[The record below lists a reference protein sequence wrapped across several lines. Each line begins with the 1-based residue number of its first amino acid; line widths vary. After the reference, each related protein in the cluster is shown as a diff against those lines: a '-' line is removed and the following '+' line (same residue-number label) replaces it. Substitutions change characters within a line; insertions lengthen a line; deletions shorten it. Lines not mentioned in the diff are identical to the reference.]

1 MLIIGHRGAAGLAP
15 ENTLESFR
23 AGYQAG
29 ADMLEL
35 DVRVTAD
42 KQLVVVHD
50 PRLVRTHHRRESIAS
65 LTYEQLCAI
74 TTDRPM
80 PLLEDVLDEFFGKIY
95 LNIELK
101 SRGSGDLLVA
111 LLKRKYAK
119 RVNQW
124 DNVIISSF
132 KATEL
137 MRIRRQAKHANL
149 ALLHGQNPFIFIA
162 YHRFIKF
169 TAVGFH
175 RLYLNRLALEIAK
188 RAGIFIYVYTVD
200 RPKALAHLKAQ
211 HVEGIVTNYPNKFTD
226 EDDRPL
232 QQET

>member
-15 ENTLESFR
+15 ENTMEAFR
-23 AGYQAG
+23 AGYDAG

-42 KQLVVVHD
+42 KKLVVVHD
-50 PRLVRTHHRRESIAS
+50 PRLTRTHHHHDSIAS
-65 LTYEQLCAI
+65 LTYSQLHEL
-74 TTDRPM
+74 TTDKPV
-80 PLLEDVLDEFFGKIY
+80 PLLEEVLDEFFGKIY

-101 SRGSGDLLVA
+101 SRGSGDLLVK

-119 RVNQW
+119 RVAQW
-124 DNVIISSF
+124 EYVIISSF

-149 ALLHGQNPFIFIA
+149 ALLHAQNPFIFIA
-162 YHRFIKF
+162 YHRLIKF

-175 RLYLNRLALEIAK
+175 RLYLNRFALEIAK

-200 RPKALAHLKAQ
+200 RPKALRHLEAQ
-211 HVEGIVTNYPNKFTD
+211 HVEGIVTNYPNKFAS
-226 EDDRPL
+226 EN
-232 QQET
+232 